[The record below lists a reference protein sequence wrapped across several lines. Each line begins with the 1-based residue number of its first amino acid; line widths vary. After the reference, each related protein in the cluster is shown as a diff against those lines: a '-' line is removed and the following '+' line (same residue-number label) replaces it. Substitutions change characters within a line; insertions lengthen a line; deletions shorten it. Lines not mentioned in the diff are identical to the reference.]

1 MNVSLLEQ
9 CFLPRLLLSPI
20 EAFYCFKMLKFLH
33 TSGAPNF
40 RTVGLLDQLFRE
52 QRITALI
59 FQCTSKEADNL
70 GHFLN
75 ETLRDLGRWHA
86 DKAVYEKEAE
96 RRRTSLGLLR
106 LLALTASQRHSWST
120 RISVGYCTNGTA
132 CWPLRSKSA
141 WAAANICTSGTQ
153 SVCSKQLCSNSL
165 LLTGLAV
172 TC

>member
-1 MNVSLLEQ
+1 MFPCSNNASCLVFFCRLSRPSTALRCLSSCIRLERPISGPLD
-9 CFLPRLLLSPI
+9 CWTNCSGSSELRPSFSSALPRKPIIWGTSSTKPYGTSVAGTPTKLSTR
-20 EAFYCFKMLKFLH
+20 KKL
-33 TSGAPNF
+33 
-40 RTVGLLDQLFRE
+40 
-52 QRITALI
+52 
-59 FQCTSKEADNL
+59 
-70 GHFLN
+70 
-75 ETLRDLGRWHA
+75 
-86 DKAVYEKEAE
+86 E